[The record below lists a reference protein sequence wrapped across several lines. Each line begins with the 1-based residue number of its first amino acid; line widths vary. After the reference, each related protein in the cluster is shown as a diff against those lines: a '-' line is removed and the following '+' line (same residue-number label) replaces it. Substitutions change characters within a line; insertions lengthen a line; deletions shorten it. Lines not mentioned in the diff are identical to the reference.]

1 MIEQLLQQ
9 LHSGLP
15 PEELERQLTKLKKI
29 TTALMQR
36 VEKSMDQQAN
46 AYSLFQTAI
55 ALEGQVRVRTE
66 ELKTALSRLERT
78 NDELTT
84 ARDVSERASRF
95 KTRFFT
101 AVGHD
106 LLQPLHAARLSAS
119 ALVDQNASEQQQ
131 RLVTRI
137 EHALTTVEE
146 LLRSILDISK
156 LEAGV
161 ITPSVR
167 IVPLGE
173 LFASLIVDIEPLA
186 KAKGL
191 ELRWRRSGLAV
202 MSDPLMMRRIVQ
214 NLIAN
219 AVQYTYQGG
228 IILAAR
234 RRGQDV
240 RIEIWDTGPGIP
252 EAERNRIFEEFQR
265 GPDAERATLGGF
277 GLGLSIVQRMS
288 EALGHSV
295 DLCSREGQ
303 GTRFSIAAPFA
314 GTVHYSVASSTTAA
328 ARPYGLT
335 GARVVVIDNDSSVLD
350 AMQSLLEHWAC
361 NVALL
366 RGLEDLDRFMASGVH
381 PDILLV
387 DYHLDDGA
395 SGITAVE
402 RLRGAADRK
411 LPAIIITADH
421 SAATA
426 DQASSADCQILTK
439 PVKPAELRA
448 LMSHLLSRAR
458 S

>member
-1 MIEQLLQQ
+1 MIDQLLEQL
-9 LHSGLP
+9 HADLP
-15 PEELERQLTKLKKI
+15 PEELERRLTKLKKI
-29 TTALMQR
+29 TAALMQR

-55 ALEGQVRVRTE
+55 TLEGQVRVRTE

-84 ARDVSERASRF
+84 ARDVSERANRF

-119 ALVDQNASEQQQ
+119 ALVDQDSSEQQR
-131 RLVTRI
+131 RLATRI

-161 ITPSVR
+161 ISPSVR

-173 LFASLIVDIEPLA
+173 VFASLIVDIEPLA

-191 ELRWRRSGLAV
+191 DLRRRRTELAV
-202 MSDPLMMRRIVQ
+202 MSDPLMLRRIVQ
-214 NLIAN
+214 NLVAN
-219 AVQYTYQGG
+219 AVQYTRSGG
-228 IILAAR
+228 IMLAAR
-234 RRGQDV
+234 RRGSDV
-240 RIEIWDTGPGIP
+240 RIEVWDTGPGIP

-265 GPDAERATLGGF
+265 GSEADRATEGGF

-295 DLCSREGQ
+295 GLCSREGR
-303 GTRFSIAAPFA
+303 GTRFSITVPFA
-314 GTVHYSVASSTTAA
+314 GIVRYSVDTAA
-328 ARPYGLT
+328 TTARPYGLT
-335 GARVVVIDNDSSVLD
+335 GAKVVVIDNDASVLE

-361 NVALL
+361 DVTLL
-366 RGLEDLDRFMASGVH
+366 RGLEELDQVIASGTR

-387 DYHLDDGA
+387 DYHLDGGT
-395 SGITAVE
+395 SGITAIE
-402 RLRGAADRK
+402 RLRAATGRT

-421 SAATA
+421 STAPA
-426 DQASSADCQILTK
+426 DQANAADCQILTK

-448 LMSHLLSRAR
+448 LMSHLLARA
-458 S
+458 

>member
-1 MIEQLLQQ
+1 MIEQMLQQ
-9 LHSGLP
+9 IHAGLP
-15 PEELERQLTKLKKI
+15 PQELERQLTKLKKI

-36 VEKSMDQQAN
+36 VEKSMDHQAN

-84 ARDVSERASRF
+84 ARDVSERANRF

-101 AVGHD
+101 AAGHD

-119 ALVDQNASEQQQ
+119 ALVDHDSSEQQR
-131 RLVTRI
+131 RLATRI

-161 ITPSVR
+161 ILPSVR

-173 LFASLIVDIEPLA
+173 VFASLIVDIEPLA

-191 ELRWRRSGLAV
+191 KLRRRRTDLAV
-202 MSDPLMMRRIVQ
+202 MSDPLMLRRMVQ
-214 NLIAN
+214 NLVAN
-219 AVQYTYQGG
+219 AVQYTRHGG
-228 IILAAR
+228 IMLAAR
-234 RRGQDV
+234 RRGSDV
-240 RIEIWDTGPGIP
+240 RIEVWDTGPGIP
-252 EAERNRIFEEFQR
+252 EGERNRIFEEFQR
-265 GPDAERATLGGF
+265 GPEADRATEGGF

-295 DLCSREGQ
+295 GLCSREAR
-303 GTRFSIAAPFA
+303 GTRFSISAPFA
-314 GTVHYSVASSTTAA
+314 GTVEYSVDTATTAP

-335 GARVVVIDNDSSVLD
+335 GAKVVVIDNDASVLE
-350 AMQSLLEHWAC
+350 AMQALLEHWAC
-361 NVALL
+361 DVTLL
-366 RGLEDLDRFMASGVH
+366 RGLEELDRVIGSGAR

-387 DYHLDDGA
+387 DYHLDGGT
-395 SGITAVE
+395 SGMTAIE
-402 RLRGAADRK
+402 RLRAATGGK

-421 SAATA
+421 TAATA
-426 DQASSADCQILTK
+426 DQANAVDCQILTK
-439 PVKPAELRA
+439 PVRPAELRA
-448 LMSHLLSRAR
+448 LMSHLLAR
-458 S
+458 K